1 MDVVILGGE
10 RQLASQVSRARSCQ
24 YHTVFIFPLFCF
36 LKPLPTEAK
45 QFSRNIPPMNLTAC
59 TRTSAGKAPGVTSQ
73 ISAIQQ
79 LIIFAL

>member
-10 RQLASQVSRARSCQ
+10 RQLASQVSRARSCR
-24 YHTVFIFPLFCF
+24 YHTVFIFHFFFFLSLF
-36 LKPLPTEAK
+36 LQKR
-45 QFSRNIPPMNLTAC
+45 SRNIPPMNLTAC

>member
-10 RQLASQVSRARSCQ
+10 RQLASQVSHARSCQ
-24 YHTVFIFPLFCF
+24 CHTVFIFHFF
-36 LKPLPTEAK
+36 FFKPLPTEA
-45 QFSRNIPPMNLTAC
+45 QQLSRNIPPMNLTAC